1 MDENDEAEKF
11 FNYKNC
17 IADSGDW
24 RTAYAMNA
32 GAARL
37 NQGQEA
43 ESMKQLENSIRKAT
57 MTCYATEGVYPPTLE
72 YLKKNYGIQID
83 ESRFTVFYEVFAKN
97 LMPEITVMENQ
108 ERVD

>member
-1 MDENDEAEKF
+1 MKKQRSF
-11 FNYKNC
+11 LIIK
-17 IADSGDW
+17 IVLL
-24 RTAYAMNA
+24 TAVIGGLLY
-32 GAARL
+32 
-37 NQGQEA
+37 

>member
-1 MDENDEAEKF
+1 MDENEKAEKF

-24 RTAYAMNA
+24 RTALCDER
-32 GAARL
+32 G
-37 NQGQEA
+37 GGKEA

>member
-1 MDENDEAEKF
+1 MTLEDVKKRVINEA
-11 FNYKNC
+11 
-17 IADSGDW
+17 S
-24 RTAYAMNA
+24 
-32 GAARL
+32 
-37 NQGQEA
+37 
-43 ESMKQLENSIRKAT
+43 
-57 MTCYATEGVYPPTLE
+57 E

>member
-24 RTAYAMNA
+24 RTALCDERR
-32 GAARL
+32 AAK
-37 NQGQEA
+37 A
-43 ESMKQLENSIRKAT
+43 ESGAGGRGMKQLENSIRKAT
-57 MTCYATEGVYPPTLE
+57 MTCYATEGIYPPTLE

-83 ESRFTVFYEVFAKN
+83 ESRFTVFMKYLPKK
-97 LMPEITVMENQ
+97 I
-108 ERVD
+108 

>member
-1 MDENDEAEKF
+1 MLYEYHNTVCE
-11 FNYKNC
+11 
-17 IADSGDW
+17 I
-24 RTAYAMNA
+24 
-32 GAARL
+32 L
-37 NQGQEA
+37 N
-43 ESMKQLENSIRKAT
+43 
-57 MTCYATEGVYPPTLE
+57 E

>member
-1 MDENDEAEKF
+1 MKKQRSF
-11 FNYKNC
+11 LIIK
-17 IADSGDW
+17 IVLL
-24 RTAYAMNA
+24 TAVLYAMNA

-43 ESMKQLENSIRKAT
+43 ESMKQLETSIRKAT

>member
-1 MDENDEAEKF
+1 MDENEETEKF
-11 FNYKNC
+11 SNYKNC

-24 RTAYAMNA
+24 RTALCDERR
-32 GAARL
+32 G
-37 NQGQEA
+37 GKA
-43 ESMKQLENSIRKAT
+43 ESRAGGREHETARNLHSQGNNDLLCDRRRISA
-57 MTCYATEGVYPPTLE
+57 YP
-72 YLKKNYGIQID
+72 LKKNYGIQID

>member
-17 IADSGDW
+17 IADGGLL
-24 RTAYAMNA
+24 YAMNA

-97 LMPEITVMENQ
+97 LMLENQ

>member
-1 MDENDEAEKF
+1 
-11 FNYKNC
+11 
-17 IADSGDW
+17 
-24 RTAYAMNA
+24 
-32 GAARL
+32 
-37 NQGQEA
+37 
-43 ESMKQLENSIRKAT
+43 

>member
-1 MDENDEAEKF
+1 MKRGKRLLAILLVLILSVSTAGCSKFAQQNQSASDTTSSKRIPHEDVKKKVINEA
-11 FNYKNC
+11 
-17 IADSGDW
+17 S
-24 RTAYAMNA
+24 
-32 GAARL
+32 
-37 NQGQEA
+37 
-43 ESMKQLENSIRKAT
+43 
-57 MTCYATEGVYPPTLE
+57 E

>member
-1 MDENDEAEKF
+1 MMKQRSF
-11 FNYKNC
+11 LIIK
-17 IADSGDW
+17 IVLL
-24 RTAYAMNA
+24 TAVIGGLLYAMNA

-37 NQGQEA
+37 NRAGG

>member
-1 MDENDEAEKF
+1 MDENEEAEKF

-24 RTAYAMNA
+24 RTALCDER
-32 GAARL
+32 G
-37 NQGQEA
+37 GGKA
-43 ESMKQLENSIRKAT
+43 ESGAGSREHETAQNSIRKAT

>member
-1 MDENDEAEKF
+1 MMKQRSF
-11 FNYKNC
+11 LIIK
-17 IADSGDW
+17 IVLL
-24 RTAYAMNA
+24 TAVIGGLLYAMNA
-32 GAARL
+32 GA
-37 NQGQEA
+37 A

>member
-1 MDENDEAEKF
+1 MKKQRSF
-11 FNYKNC
+11 LIIK
-17 IADSGDW
+17 IVLL
-24 RTAYAMNA
+24 TAVIGGLLYAMNA

-37 NQGQEA
+37 R
-43 ESMKQLENSIRKAT
+43 QLENSIRKAT